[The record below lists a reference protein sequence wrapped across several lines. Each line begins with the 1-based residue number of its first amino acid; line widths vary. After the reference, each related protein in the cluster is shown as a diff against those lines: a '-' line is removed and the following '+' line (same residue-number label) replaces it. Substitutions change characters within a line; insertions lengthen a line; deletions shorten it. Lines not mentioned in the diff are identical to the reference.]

1 MLGAEHRRERA
12 AADACD
18 DPARAG
24 WFRDLHRGHYEN
36 ASRLRGGDQPGEME
50 VVACA
55 EVDNICGENGVP
67 VPEMDAIVL
76 KWLGGKNLED

>member
-1 MLGAEHRRERA
+1 M
-12 AADACD
+12 C
-18 DPARAG
+18 
-24 WFRDLHRGHYEN
+24 FRDTKSCIEDFLKQAGVWG
-36 ASRLRGGDQPGEME
+36 LWL
-50 VVACA
+50 ACA